1 MKLCIIDDN
10 TSITNLFSKLAKIKG
25 HDCIVSN
32 DGRTGL
38 SLLEN
43 GTFDAAVLDLA
54 MPEFS
59 GFDVVNSLEKN
70 GKMDK
75 QKILV
80 LTSSSV
86 SDDEIENLNKPGVKA
101 FLKKPL
107 KMVTLLSV
115 LVSLNSSVDSN
126 HSKL

>member
-1 MKLCIIDDN
+1 M
-10 TSITNLFSKLAKIKG
+10 FSKLAKIKG
-25 HDCIVSN
+25 HDCIIAN

-59 GFDVVNSLEKN
+59 GIDVVNSLVKN

-80 LTSSSV
+80 LTASSV
-86 SDDEIENLNKPGVKA
+86 SDHDIENLKKQGVKA
-101 FLKKPL
+101 FLKKPV
-107 KMVTLLSV
+107 KMGALLDV
-115 LVSLNSSVDSN
+115 LENLSS
-126 HSKL
+126 

>member
-1 MKLCIIDDN
+1 M
-10 TSITNLFSKLAKIKG
+10 FSKLAKIKG
-25 HDCIVSN
+25 HDCVIAN

-43 GTFDAAVLDLA
+43 GTFDATVLDLA

-70 GKMDK
+70 GKIDK

-80 LTSSSV
+80 LTASSV
-86 SDDEIENLNKPGVKA
+86 SDDEIENLKKQGVKA
-101 FLKKPL
+101 FLKKPV
-107 KMVTLLSV
+107 KMNALLDV
-115 LVSLNSSVDSN
+115 LENFNS
-126 HSKL
+126 

>member
-10 TSITNLFSKLAKIKG
+10 TSITNMCSQLAKIKG
-25 HDCIVSN
+25 HDCIVAN

-43 GTFDAAVLDLA
+43 EIFDAVILDLA
-54 MPEFS
+54 MPGFS
-59 GFDVVNSLEKN
+59 GADVINSLDKD

-80 LTSSSV
+80 LTASSV
-86 SDDEIENLNKPGVKA
+86 SDDEIEDLKKHGVKT
-101 FLKKPL
+101 FLKKPV
-107 KMVTLLSV
+107 KMDALLRTLENLS
-115 LVSLNSSVDSN
+115 N
-126 HSKL
+126 